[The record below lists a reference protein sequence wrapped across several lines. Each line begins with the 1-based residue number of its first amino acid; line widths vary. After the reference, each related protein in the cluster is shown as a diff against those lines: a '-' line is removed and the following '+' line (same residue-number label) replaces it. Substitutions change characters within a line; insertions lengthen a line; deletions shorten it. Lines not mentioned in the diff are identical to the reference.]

1 MFGNLG
7 KLSNYEESVLLDYSF
22 LLFADTTYIFGF
34 LSSNFYIFH
43 SFEMIQMM
51 LTTALQSFSACN
63 CHGHSSK
70 CQYSEQ
76 VAQRKLSLDINGKRE
91 GGGVC
96 LECQHN
102 TYGINCEKCRPY
114 YYRPEG
120 VPITSRDACRRK

>member
-1 MFGNLG
+1 MFKNGFCSQG
-7 KLSNYEESVLLDYSF
+7 F
-22 LLFADTTYIFGF
+22 PTYRLCIVGFQLVEVMKFCRNNFEFGS
-34 LSSNFYIFH
+34 LI
-43 SFEMIQMM
+43 
-51 LTTALQSFSACN
+51 LTACN

-76 VAQRKLSLDINGKRE
+76 VAERKLSLDINGKRE

-96 LECQHN
+96 VECQHN

-114 YYRPEG
+114 YFRPEG

>member
-1 MFGNLG
+1 MFLIM
-7 KLSNYEESVLLDYSF
+7 
-22 LLFADTTYIFGF
+22 FA
-34 LSSNFYIFH
+34 
-43 SFEMIQMM
+43 
-51 LTTALQSFSACN
+51 ACN

-120 VPITSRDACRRK
+120 VPITSRDACRRKCFHICSRYQVLPMVELDFMLCNTDFVLKHGWLT